1 MSEKK
6 GGFRWGFKWGQ
17 VGSGGLMLLGGGGVA
32 LVAYLGGVIWFWPIV
47 IAIVGLFT
55 ILSGLM
61 GEEGV
66 W

>member
-1 MSEKK
+1 MTKKK

-17 VGSGGLMLLGGGGVA
+17 VGSGGLMFLGGGGVA
-32 LVAYLGGVIWFWPIV
+32 LVAYLGGVIWFWPIG
-47 IAIVGLFT
+47 IAIVGLF
-55 ILSGLM
+55 IMLGGLM